1 MIVCKQI
8 GIVLGWCLMAVG
20 ESIPEVSPW
29 AQLGAAGILA
39 GILVFVLRDN
49 ATARRERA
57 EERAQERAVLTAIHD
72 RWHADSEKLNQTLR
86 EMTAHCATVQT
97 RHKE

>member
-1 MIVCKQI
+1 MLVIKEAGVA
-8 GIVLGWCLMAVG
+8 LGWCLMAVG
-20 ESIPEVSPW
+20 EAMPEVSPW

-49 ATARRERA
+49 AAARRERA
-57 EERAQERAVLTAIHD
+57 EERAQERAVLTTIHD

-86 EMTAHCATVQT
+86 DMMAHCATAQT
-97 RHKE
+97 RRKE